1 MFQAAVL
8 QRFDTHWCVTVEN
21 HRRPTE
27 WDRESVT
34 FNMFYK
40 QFVTDLGEGLYDSLM
55 RVMKQGSVIKP
66 TDIILADE

>member
-1 MFQAAVL
+1 MFQAADF
-8 QRFDTHWCVTVEN
+8 QCFDTHWCVTVEN

-27 WDRESVT
+27 WDRKSVM

-40 QFVTDLGEGLYDSLM
+40 QFVTDLGEGLYDLLM

-66 TDIILADE
+66 TNIILVDE

>member
-1 MFQAAVL
+1 MFQAVVL
-8 QRFDTHWCVTVEN
+8 QHFDTHWCVTVEN
-21 HRRPTE
+21 HCRPTE

-40 QFVTDLGEGLYDSLM
+40 QFVIDLGEGLYDSLM